1 MHGKFLFDTNIVIE
15 LLNNKR
21 LDFSKE
27 QLEIIFLVSII
38 TELELL
44 SSSNLTSIE
53 EKAIRAL
60 FSTT

>member
-27 QLEIIFLVSII
+27 QPTLPTLLILMKKLKKILLYLEGVCF
-38 TELELL
+38 T
-44 SSSNLTSIE
+44 
-53 EKAIRAL
+53 K
-60 FSTT
+60 